1 MLTACS
7 AGWWLAAAAPC
18 HAFDL
23 QGHRGARGLM
33 PENTLAGF
41 AAALSIGV
49 TTLEL
54 DLGMTKDGVVVVSHD
69 SLLNPDHTRGP
80 DGQFLKAKG
89 PAIRSLTLAEL
100 RRYDVGRLK
109 PGTSYAASLPEQRAV
124 DGATI
129 PTLAE
134 VFDLVRRAKA
144 DHIRFNIETKI
155 TPESGAEVADPE
167 AFATAVV
174 RDVRNAG
181 MAARVSVQSFDW
193 RTLAAVKRIAP
204 EIELS
209 CITVER
215 QWRDNL
221 QRGGRGASPWT
232 AGLDIDDFE
241 SSAPRLVKAAGCAV
255 WSPMFQDLS
264 PVELTEAKAI
274 GLKVVPW
281 TVNERS
287 QMERLIRAGV
297 DGIISDYPD
306 RLRAAM
312 QAAGLPLPPQVAAG
326 EAGRPDT
333 SGCSAATAA
342 ALTLPDDP
350 RKP

>member
-1 MLTACS
+1 MARTRTTILTTCA
-7 AGWWLAAAAPC
+7 AGWLATVAPG

-23 QGHRGARGLM
+23 QGHRGARGLV

-54 DLGMTKDGVVVVSHD
+54 DLGVTRDGVVVVSHD
-69 SLLNPDHTRGP
+69 SRLNPDHTRGP
-80 DGQFLKAKG
+80 DGQFLNGAG
-89 PAIRSLTLAEL
+89 PAIRALTLAEL
-100 RRYDVGRLK
+100 KRYDVGRLK
-109 PGTSYAASLPEQRAV
+109 PGTRYGASLPEQRPA
-124 DGATI
+124 DGATV

-134 VFDLVRRAKA
+134 VFDLVRGAKA

-167 AFATAVV
+167 AFAAAVV
-174 RDVRNAG
+174 RDVREAG
-181 MAARVSVQSFDW
+181 LQARVSVQSFDW
-193 RTLAAVKRIAP
+193 RTLAAVSRIAP
-204 EIELS
+204 EIARS

-241 SSAPRLVKAAGCAV
+241 SSAPRLVKAAGCAI

-264 PVELTEAKAI
+264 PTELAEAKAI

-281 TVNERS
+281 TVNERP

-297 DGIISDYPD
+297 DGIISDYPN

-312 QAAGLPLPPQVAAG
+312 QAAGLPLPPQVSVDD
-326 EAGRPDT
+326 AGRPET
-333 SGCSAATAA
+333 SGHT
-342 ALTLPDDP
+342 P
-350 RKP
+350 RQRSR

>member
-1 MLTACS
+1 M
-7 AGWWLAAAAPC
+7 AAIPAC

-41 AAALSIGV
+41 AANLSIGV

-54 DLGMTKDGVVVVSHD
+54 DLALTKDGVLVVSHD
-69 SLLNPDHTRGP
+69 PYLNPDHTRGP
-80 DGQFLKAKG
+80 DGKFLTGKG
-89 PAIRSLTLAEL
+89 PAIRSLTLTEL
-100 RRYDVGRLK
+100 KRYDVGRLK
-109 PGTSYAASLPEQRAV
+109 PGTAYSASLPEQHAV
-124 DGATI
+124 DGAKI

-134 VFDLVRRAKA
+134 VFDLVRRAGA

-167 AFATAVV
+167 TFAAAVV
-174 RDVRNAG
+174 RDVRAAG

-193 RTLAAVKRIAP
+193 RTLAGVKRIAP
-204 EIELS
+204 EIDLS

-221 QRGGRGASPWT
+221 QRGGRGGSPWT
-232 AGLDIDDFE
+232 AGLDIDVYQG
-241 SSAPRLVKAAGCAV
+241 SAPTLVKAAGCAV

-264 PVELTEAKAI
+264 PAELAEAKSI
-274 GLKVVPW
+274 GLKVIPW
-281 TVNERS
+281 TVNERP
-287 QMERLIRAGV
+287 QMDRLIKAGV

-312 QAAGLPLPPQVAAG
+312 QAAGLALPPQVTPA
-326 EAGRPDT
+326 RQPIHPSNT
-333 SGCSAATAA
+333 SGQM
-342 ALTLPDDP
+342 PQ
-350 RKP
+350 

>member
-1 MLTACS
+1 LLIACA
-7 AGWWLAAAAPC
+7 AGWLAAVPAG

-54 DLGMTKDGVVVVSHD
+54 DLALTRDGVIVVSHD
-69 SLLNPDHTRGP
+69 SHLNPDHTRGP
-80 DGQFLKAKG
+80 DRAFLKGKG

-100 RRYDVGRLK
+100 KRYDVGRLK
-109 PGTSYAASLPEQRAV
+109 PGTGYGTSLPEQRAV

-129 PTLAE
+129 PSLAE
-134 VFDLVRRAKA
+134 VFDLVRRAGA
-144 DHIRFNIETKI
+144 NHIRFNIETKI

-167 AFATAVV
+167 TFAAAVV
-174 RDVRNAG
+174 HEVRTAG

-193 RTLAAVKRIAP
+193 RTLAAIKRTAP

-232 AGLDIDDFE
+232 AGLDIDDFD
-241 SSAPRLVKAAGCAV
+241 SSAPRLVKAAGCAI

-264 PVELTEAKAI
+264 PVELAKAKSI

-281 TVNERS
+281 TVNERP

-312 QAAGLPLPPQVAAG
+312 QAADLPLPPRVMPG
-326 EAGRPDT
+326 EAGRQPDT
-333 SGCSAATAA
+333 SGHTQ
-342 ALTLPDDP
+342 
-350 RKP
+350 R

>member
-1 MLTACS
+1 MAKTTATILTAY
-7 AGWWLAAAAPC
+7 AVAWFAAAAPC

-41 AAALSIGV
+41 SAALSIGV

-69 SLLNPDHTRGP
+69 SVLNPDHTRGP
-80 DGQFLKAKG
+80 DGQFLRSKG
-89 PAIRSLTLAEL
+89 PAIHALTLAEL

-109 PGTSYAASLPEQRAV
+109 PGTSYGASLPGQRPV

-134 VFDLVRRAKA
+134 VFDLVRGARA
-144 DHIRFNIETKI
+144 DHVRFNIETKI

-167 AFATAVV
+167 TFAATVV
-174 RDVRNAG
+174 REIRDAG
-181 MAARVSVQSFDW
+181 MAARVTVQSFDW
-193 RTLAAVKRIAP
+193 RTLAAIKLIAP

-241 SSAPRLVKAAGCAV
+241 SSAPKLVKAAGCTV

-264 PVELTEAKAI
+264 PVELTEAKSI

-297 DGIISDYPD
+297 DGLISDYPD

-312 QAAGLPLPPQVAAG
+312 QAAGLPLPPQVAAQDG
-326 EAGRPDT
+326 NGRPAST
-333 SGCSAATAA
+333 GKAAT
-342 ALTLPDDP
+342 D
-350 RKP
+350 

>member
-1 MLTACS
+1 MARTRTYILTACA
-7 AGWWLAAAAPC
+7 AGWLAAATPG

-80 DGQFLKAKG
+80 DGQFLKSKG
-89 PAIRSLTLAEL
+89 PAIRSLPLDEL

-109 PGTSYAASLPEQRAV
+109 PGTRYGASLPEQRPV

-134 VFDLVRRAKA
+134 VFDLVRSAKA
-144 DHIRFNIETKI
+144 DHVRFNIETKI
-155 TPESGAEVADPE
+155 TPEAGTEVADPE
-167 AFATAVV
+167 TFAAEVV

-193 RTLAAVKRIAP
+193 RTLAAIKRIAP

-215 QWRDNL
+215 RWRDNL

-241 SSAPRLVKAAGCAV
+241 SSAPKLVKVAGCAV

-264 PVELTEAKAI
+264 PVELAEAKSF

-281 TVNERS
+281 TVNERP

-297 DGIISDYPD
+297 DGIITDYPD

-312 QAAGLPLPPQVAAG
+312 EAAGLPLPPQVTVG
-326 EAGRPDT
+326 DAGRPDT
-333 SGCSAATAA
+333 TGHARQ
-342 ALTLPDDP
+342 P
-350 RKP
+350 R

>member
-1 MLTACS
+1 V
-7 AGWWLAAAAPC
+7 GWWLAAATPC

-33 PENTLAGF
+33 PENTLASF

-80 DGQFLKAKG
+80 DGQFLNAHG
-89 PAIRSLTLAEL
+89 PAIRALTLTEL
-100 RRYDVGRLK
+100 KRYDVGRLK
-109 PGTSYAASLPEQRAV
+109 PGTKYGASLPEQRPI

-134 VFDLVRRAKA
+134 VFDLVRRTKA

-167 AFATAVV
+167 TFATAVV
-174 RDVRNAG
+174 REIREAG
-181 MAARVSVQSFDW
+181 LQARVSIQSFDW
-193 RTLAAVKRIAP
+193 RTLTAVGRMAP
-204 EIELS
+204 EIARS

-241 SSAPRLVKAAGCAV
+241 SSAPRLVKAAGCAI

-264 PVELTEAKAI
+264 PAELAEAKSL

-281 TVNERS
+281 TVNERP

-297 DGIISDYPD
+297 DGLISDYPD

-312 QAAGLPLPPQVAAG
+312 QAVGLPLPPQVTVG
-326 EAGRPDT
+326 EAGRPPDT
-333 SGCSAATAA
+333 SGHKQ
-342 ALTLPDDP
+342 
-350 RKP
+350 R

>member
-1 MLTACS
+1 VASARANILTACIV
-7 AGWWLAAAAPC
+7 GWWLAAVAPC

-69 SLLNPDHTRGP
+69 SFLNPDHTRGP
-80 DGQFLKAKG
+80 DGQFLNVKG
-89 PAIRSLTLAEL
+89 PAIRSLTLTEL
-100 RRYDVGRLK
+100 KRYDVGRLK
-109 PGTSYAASLPEQRAV
+109 PGTRYGAGLPEQRPI
-124 DGATI
+124 DGAKI

-134 VFDLVRRAKA
+134 VFDLVRRSKA

-155 TPESGAEVADPE
+155 TPKSGAEVADPE
-167 AFATAVV
+167 AFAAAVV
-174 RDVRNAG
+174 RDVRDAG
-181 MAARVSVQSFDW
+181 MVARVSVQSFDW

-204 EIELS
+204 EIALS

-241 SSAPRLVKAAGCAV
+241 SSAPRLVKAAGCAI

-264 PVELTEAKAI
+264 PVELTEAKSL

-281 TVNERS
+281 TVNERP

-297 DGIISDYPD
+297 DGLISDYPD

-312 QAAGLPLPPQVAAG
+312 QAVGLPLPPQVTVG
-326 EAGRPDT
+326 EAGRPPDT
-333 SGCSAATAA
+333 SGHKQ
-342 ALTLPDDP
+342 
-350 RKP
+350 R

>member
-1 MLTACS
+1 
-7 AGWWLAAAAPC
+7 
-18 HAFDL
+18 
-23 QGHRGARGLM
+23 M

-54 DLGMTKDGVVVVSHD
+54 DLGMTKDGVIVVSHD
-69 SLLNPDHTRGP
+69 SRLNPDHTRGP
-80 DGQFLKAKG
+80 DGQFLNGAG
-89 PAIRSLTLAEL
+89 PAIRALTLAEL

-109 PGTSYAASLPEQRAV
+109 PGTRYAASLPEQRPI

-134 VFDLVRRAKA
+134 VFDLVRRSKA

-155 TPESGAEVADPE
+155 TPESGAEVAAPE
-167 AFATAVV
+167 TFAAAVV
-174 RDVRNAG
+174 RDVRQAG
-181 MAARVSVQSFDW
+181 LQDRVAIQSFDW
-193 RTLAAVKRIAP
+193 RTLAAVGRTAP
-204 EIELS
+204 EIARS

-241 SSAPRLVKAAGCAV
+241 SSAPRLVKAAGCAI

-264 PVELTEAKAI
+264 PTELAEAKSI

-281 TVNERS
+281 TVNERP
-287 QMERLIRAGV
+287 QMERLIQAGV

-312 QAAGLPLPPQVAAG
+312 QAVGLPLPPQVTTG
-326 EAGRPDT
+326 EAIQPPDT
-333 SGCSAATAA
+333 SGQM
-342 ALTLPDDP
+342 
-350 RKP
+350 RR

>member
-1 MLTACS
+1 MQTRTLTACI
-7 AGWWLAAAAPC
+7 AGWWLVAAVPC

-69 SLLNPDHTRGP
+69 SRLNPDHTRRP
-80 DGQFLKAKG
+80 DGQFLKAER
-89 PAIRSLTLAEL
+89 PAIRALTLAEL
-100 RRYDVGRLK
+100 KQYDVGRLK
-109 PGTSYAASLPEQRAV
+109 PGTRYAASLPEQRPV

-155 TPESGAEVADPE
+155 TPESGTEVADPE
-167 AFATAVV
+167 TFAAAVV
-174 RDVRNAG
+174 RDARESG
-181 MAARVSVQSFDW
+181 LQARVSIQSFDW
-193 RTLAAVKRIAP
+193 RTLVAAGRMAP
-204 EIELS
+204 EIARS

-241 SSAPRLVKAAGCAV
+241 SSAPRLVKAAGCAI

-264 PVELTEAKAI
+264 PVELAEAKSI

-281 TVNERS
+281 TVNERL
-287 QMERLIRAGV
+287 QMGRLIRAGV

-312 QAAGLPLPPQVAAG
+312 QAAGLPLPPQVTLG
-326 EAGRPDT
+326 EPSRTPDT
-333 SGCSAATAA
+333 SGHKQ
-342 ALTLPDDP
+342 
-350 RKP
+350 R